1 MLCLY
6 KDSCKLE
13 ESIKTAE
20 TVNSYGT
27 LAVGTIQVILTNN
40 WLRGFCM
47 SRTWVWNGGCI
58 VLSSKA
64 FDLIFHGFYQNSP
77 L

>member
-40 WLRGFCM
+40 
-47 SRTWVWNGGCI
+47 
-58 VLSSKA
+58 
-64 FDLIFHGFYQNSP
+64 
-77 L
+77 